1 MAGTQRPERL
11 AGARAAG
18 DNGTVDEA
26 VQGYIEAIDP
36 QNRPLF
42 DRVHGLIMAAYPEA
56 TVVLSYKVPTYR
68 VGAHRLN
75 LGVWKHGVSLYG
87 SQGRDAGFT
96 ARHPALRTSKGTIRL
111 RPEDAAGISDAELT
125 ALIRAALEPGAVTS

>member
-1 MAGTQRPERL
+1 MPGAQEHL
-11 AGARAAG
+11 AGPDAAG
-18 DNGTVDEA
+18 DNGPVDDA
-26 VQGYIEAIDP
+26 VQGYIDAIDP
-36 QNRPLF
+36 RHRPLF
-42 DRVHGLIMAAYPEA
+42 DRVHRLIMAAYPEA
-56 TVVLSYKVPTYR
+56 TVVLSYKMPTYR

-111 RPEDAAGISDAELT
+111 RPEDAAGITDAELV
-125 ALIRAALEPGAVTS
+125 ALIRAVLDPSAETG

>member
-18 DNGTVDEA
+18 DNGTVDDA

-56 TVVLSYKVPTYR
+56 TVVLSYKMPTYR
-68 VGAHRLN
+68 VGARRLN

-87 SQGRDAGFT
+87 SRGRDAGFT
-96 ARHPALRTSKGTIRL
+96 ARHPALRTSKGTIQL

-125 ALIRAALEPGAVTS
+125 ALIRAALEPGAVTG